1 MKIKRREFLQGVGWA
16 LAGLGISEA
25 QWWGWSD
32 RYSQVLAQPTN
43 RKLALL
49 VGINQYPDLALA
61 GCLTDVELQQEL
73 LINRFGFQP
82 EDIIILTNKEA
93 TKNNIKETFTSHLIQ
108 QAKPG
113 DVAIFHFS
121 GYGSRIKFK
130 EELGENQVYKLKNFL
145 VAVDSP
151 IAPDTVGNEL
161 LEENLYSLLVS
172 IPTENAIAIL
182 DTSYIPSYITQP
194 NSLLGNLKIRSRL
207 NPSILQISK
216 DDLILPNKLP
226 QKSDGKSSRVI
237 LTAAGENQVATE
249 GQWNGFNAG
258 LFTYSLT
265 QQLWIATPET
275 TLRYSFDRA
284 AEISTEIS
292 GKYQQPEISQTDLNI
307 IENPDKI
314 LNTSFTSANFSALGV
329 VTSIIEG
336 GKTGKIWLGGI
347 SPIVLDSYNINSIL
361 SLIPINNSEENT
373 EKNLIQIRS
382 RDGLTA
388 QVSILGEGKMQVG
401 QLVQEY
407 IRVVPDQIYLKVALD
422 NNLKRIERVDA
433 TSAFS
438 IVPQVK
444 SIVVTD
450 TPQPADYLFGRVEK
464 LEKSEIDN
472 AYAQSSVPLPSLPQV
487 SYGLFSLGQ
496 ELIPNTMGEGG
507 EAVKSA
513 VQRVIPQL
521 QTLRANKLLRLTENA
536 DTSRLPVGVSL
547 EIVTPEAKILL
558 QRQTLGVL
566 EKNQIIS
573 NQKYKIPKVKSNGVV
588 SLATGSKILYKVQNY
603 SDVPV
608 YYIVFGLD
616 SAGRAIALYCFLPED
631 SDIPTDTNIIKT
643 KKLNL
648 HKISS
653 GETLTIPNNNSTWQ
667 WTINSPKGLVE
678 TQIIFS
684 IAPFHRAIG
693 VLETG
698 IPIGNN
704 QQIGVIAKPL
714 EFAQAVLQDLHAA
727 SNAANKLGVTS
738 DDFVLDVNAWAS
750 FNLIY
755 RIV

>member
-1 MKIKRREFLQGVGWA
+1 MKIKRREFLQGVAWA

-49 VGINQYPDLALA
+49 VGINQYPDVDLA

-73 LINRFGFQP
+73 LINRFGFQAQ
-82 EDIIILTNKEA
+82 DIITLTNKEA
-93 TKNNIKETFTSHLIQ
+93 TKNNIKDSFNSHLIQ

-121 GYGSRIKFK
+121 GYGSRIKYQ
-130 EELGENQVYKLKNFL
+130 EELEEKEVYKLKNFL
-145 VAVDSP
+145 VAVDST
-151 IAPDTVGNEL
+151 IAPNTVENEL
-161 LEENLYSLLVS
+161 LEETIYSLLGS

-182 DTSYIPSYITQP
+182 DTSYINQS
-194 NSLLGNLKIRSRL
+194 NSLLGNLRIRSRF
-207 NPSILQISK
+207 NPNILQISQ
-216 DDLILPNKLP
+216 DDVILPDNLAK
-226 QKSDGKSSRVI
+226 KSNLNSSGII
-237 LTAAGENQVATE
+237 LKAAGENQVATE
-249 GQWNGFNAG
+249 GQWNSFNAG

-275 TLRYSFDRA
+275 TLRFSFDRT
-284 AEISTEIS
+284 AEIITEIS

-307 IENPDKI
+307 RENPDKI
-314 LNTSFTSANFSALGV
+314 LNTSFASGNYPAIGV
-329 VTSIIEG
+329 VTSIIDT

-347 SPIVLDSYNINSIL
+347 SPTILDSYTINSIL
-361 SLIPINNSEENT
+361 SLIPTNNSEET
-373 EKNLIQIRS
+373 LEKTLIQIRS

-388 QVSILGEGKMQVG
+388 QVSIIGEGKMQVG

-407 IRVVPDQIYLKVALD
+407 IRIVPHQIYLTVALD
-422 NNLKRIERVDA
+422 NNLRRIERVDA

-444 SIVVTD
+444 SIVITE

-464 LEKSEIDN
+464 LEISGVDN
-472 AYAQSSVPLPSLPQV
+472 AYAQSSAPLPSLPQ
-487 SYGLFSLGQ
+487 SRYGLFSLGQ

-521 QTLRANKLLRLTENA
+521 QTLRANKLLRLTQNE
-536 DTSRLPVGVSL
+536 DTSRLPIGISL
-547 EIVTPEAKILL
+547 EIVTPEPKILL
-558 QRQTLGVL
+558 QKQTLGVL
-566 EKNQIIS
+566 EKKSIIS
-573 NQKYKIPKVKSNGVV
+573 HQKYKIPKVKSNGVV
-588 SLATGSKILYKVQNY
+588 SLVSGSKILYRVQNY

-616 SAGRAIALYCFLPED
+616 STGRAIALYCFLPED
-631 SDIPTDTNIIKT
+631 SNIPSDTNMIKPR
-643 KKLNL
+643 KVNL
-648 HKISS
+648 QKILP
-653 GETLTIPNNNSTWQ
+653 GETLTIPNNTSAWQ

-678 TQIIFS
+678 TKIIFS
-684 IAPFHRAIG
+684 IAPFARAID

-698 IPIGNN
+698 IPIGSN
-704 QQIGVIAKPL
+704 QQIGLIAKPL
-714 EFAQAVLQDLHAA
+714 EFAQAVLQDLHEA

-738 DDFVLDVNAWAS
+738 NDDFVLDVNAWAS
-750 FNLIY
+750 FNFIY